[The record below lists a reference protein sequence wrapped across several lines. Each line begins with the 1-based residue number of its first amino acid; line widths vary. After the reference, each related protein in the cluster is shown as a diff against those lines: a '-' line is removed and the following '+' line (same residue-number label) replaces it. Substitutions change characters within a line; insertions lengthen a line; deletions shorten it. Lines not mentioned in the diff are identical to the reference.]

1 MANTTVLLRAAEK
14 SGSRMSAFRKVAWR
28 LIPFMILLY
37 FVAFLDRINIGI
49 AALTMNKDLGISAT
63 AYGNAAGIF
72 FLGYFLF
79 EVPSNIMLEKV
90 GARRWIARIMVT
102 WGLLSAGMTF
112 VQGETS
118 LFVIRFLLGAAEAGF
133 FPGMILYLT
142 YWFPAST
149 RAKIT
154 GAFLVAIPLSSVLW
168 VFMISGAILDLE
180 GFGLRWLAM
189 AFLDKIAILLSAWI
203 WFSIFDRQAS
213 RY

>member
-1 MANTTVLLRAAEK
+1 MANTTVRLTAVEK
-14 SGSRMSAFRKVAWR
+14 IGIADDVFRKVAWR

-102 WGLLSAGMTF
+102 WGFLSAGMTF

-118 LFVIRFLLGAAEAGF
+118 LNLLVSRVNSGEDNWC
-133 FPGMILYLT
+133 FP
-142 YWFPAST
+142 
-149 RAKIT
+149 R
-154 GAFLVAIPLSSVLW
+154 
-168 VFMISGAILDLE
+168 
-180 GFGLRWLAM
+180 RN
-189 AFLDKIAILLSAWI
+189 
-203 WFSIFDRQAS
+203 SIIERSWCSNFQRNS
-213 RY
+213 

>member
-1 MANTTVLLRAAEK
+1 MRPRRARHTILVNCETLRRHEGGGMTYTNARLATAEK
-14 SGSRMSAFRKVAWR
+14 GESAHGVFRKVAWR

-49 AALTMNKDLGISAT
+49 AALTMNKDIGISAT

-118 LFVIRFLLGAAEAGF
+118 LFVIRFLLGAAEGGCF
-133 FPGMILYLT
+133 
-142 YWFPAST
+142 
-149 RAKIT
+149 
-154 GAFLVAIPLSSVLW
+154 
-168 VFMISGAILDLE
+168 
-180 GFGLRWLAM
+180 
-189 AFLDKIAILLSAWI
+189 
-203 WFSIFDRQAS
+203 
-213 RY
+213 

>member
-1 MANTTVLLRAAEK
+1 
-14 SGSRMSAFRKVAWR
+14 
-28 LIPFMILLY
+28 MILLY

-79 EVPSNIMLEKV
+79 EVPSNIMLQKV

-133 FPGMILYLT
+133 FPGISCTSLIG
-142 YWFPAST
+142 FP
-149 RAKIT
+149 
-154 GAFLVAIPLSSVLW
+154 
-168 VFMISGAILDLE
+168 
-180 GFGLRWLAM
+180 
-189 AFLDKIAILLSAWI
+189 
-203 WFSIFDRQAS
+203 RQLG
-213 RY
+213 RR